1 MMWLLLFVGGLGW
14 LLQEQQSEEVFRFEV
29 EVKTV
34 YLDVFVT
41 QDGEPVKGLAA
52 EDFDVSDNGVRQQV
66 RLLDHSSLPLA
77 TMLLLDVSGS
87 VEGSKLEQLRAAAH
101 AFVEGLDPED
111 EVGLL
116 TFTRRMQLRMEP
128 SSNFTALHRVLLE
141 PTEQGNT
148 SLHDALYTGLKLVEA
163 RGGRPLVVL
172 FTDGLDNMSWL
183 DELEVLEVLKESDVV
198 VYAVAVEP
206 GMGVSVRRGGRS
218 IRGRVLLEAKEYL
231 SSVTGLTGGRVF
243 HIDPGANFTEIFLRV
258 LREMESRYLL
268 SYEPAGV
275 SLEGWHELKVDLRV
289 DEADGIRARP
299 GYLVRTPR

>member
-1 MMWLLLFVGGLGW
+1 MMWLLLFLGGLGW
-14 LLQEQQSEEVFRFEV
+14 LLQEEKSQEVYRFEV

-41 QDGEPVKGLAA
+41 QNGEPVKDLAA
-52 EDFDVSDNGVRQQV
+52 EEFEVFDNGVRQQI
-66 RLLDHSSLPLA
+66 RLLDHSNLPLA

-87 VEGSKLEQLRAAAH
+87 VEGNKLEQLRAAAH

-116 TFTRRMQLRMEP
+116 TFTRRMQLRMEH
-128 SSNFTALHRVLLE
+128 SSNFAALHRVLLE

-183 DELEVLEVLKESDVV
+183 DEVEVLEVLKDSDVV

-218 IRGRVLLEAKEYL
+218 IRGRTLLEAKEYL
-231 SSVTGLTGGRVF
+231 SNVTGLTGGRVF

-268 SYEPAGV
+268 SYEPTGV
-275 SLEGWHELKVDLRV
+275 PLEGWHELKVDLKV

-299 GYLVRTPR
+299 GYLVRTPQ

>member
-1 MMWLLLFVGGLGW
+1 MMWLLLFAGGLGW
-14 LLQEQQSEEVFRFEV
+14 SLQEQQSEEVFRFEV

-41 QDGEPVKGLAA
+41 QEGEPVKGLAA
-52 EDFDVSDNGVRQQV
+52 EDFEVLDNGVRQQV
-66 RLLDHSSLPLA
+66 RLLDHSNLPLA

-183 DELEVLEVLKESDVV
+183 DELEVLNVLKESDVV

-231 SSVTGLTGGRVF
+231 NSVTGLTGGRVF
-243 HIDPGANFTEIFLRV
+243 HINPGANFTEIFLRV

-268 SYEPAGV
+268 SYEPTGV
-275 SLEGWHELKVDLRV
+275 PQEGWHELKVDLEV
-289 DEADGIRARP
+289 NEADGIRARP
-299 GYLVRTPR
+299 GYLVRTPQ

>member
-1 MMWLLLFVGGLGW
+1 MMWLLLFLGGLGW
-14 LLQEQQSEEVFRFEV
+14 LLQEEQSQEVYRFEV

-41 QDGEPVKGLAA
+41 QNGEPVKGLAA
-52 EDFDVSDNGVRQQV
+52 EAFEVFDNGVRQQI
-66 RLLDHSSLPLA
+66 RLLDHSNLPLA

-87 VEGSKLEQLRAAAH
+87 VEGNKLEQLRAAAH

-128 SSNFTALHRVLLE
+128 SSNFAALHRVLLE

-183 DELEVLEVLKESDVV
+183 DEVEVLEVLKESDVV

-218 IRGRVLLEAKEYL
+218 IRGRTLLEAKEYL
-231 SSVTGLTGGRVF
+231 SNVTGLTGGRVF

-268 SYEPAGV
+268 SYEPTGV
-275 SLEGWHELKVDLRV
+275 PLEGWHELKVDLKV

-299 GYLVRTPR
+299 GYLVRTPQ

>member
-1 MMWLLLFVGGLGW
+1 MMWLLLVAGGLGW

-41 QDGEPVKGLAA
+41 QEGEPVKGLAA
-52 EDFDVSDNGVRQQV
+52 EDFEVLDNGVRQQV
-66 RLLDHSSLPLA
+66 RLLDHSNLPLA

-183 DELEVLEVLKESDVV
+183 DELEVLNVLKESDVV

-231 SSVTGLTGGRVF
+231 NSVTGLTGGRVF

-268 SYEPAGV
+268 SYEPTGV
-275 SLEGWHELKVDLRV
+275 PQEGWHELKVDLEV
-289 DEADGIRARP
+289 NEADGIRARP
-299 GYLVRTPR
+299 GYLVRTPQ

>member
-1 MMWLLLFVGGLGW
+1 MMWLLLFASGLGW

-41 QDGEPVKGLAA
+41 QEGEPVKGLAA
-52 EDFDVSDNGVRQQV
+52 EDFEVLDNGVRQQV
-66 RLLDHSSLPLA
+66 RLLDHSNLPLA

-183 DELEVLEVLKESDVV
+183 DELEVLNVLKESDVV

-231 SSVTGLTGGRVF
+231 NSVTGLTGGRVF

-268 SYEPAGV
+268 SYEPTGV
-275 SLEGWHELKVDLRV
+275 PQEGWHELKVDLEV
-289 DEADGIRARP
+289 NEADGIRARP
-299 GYLVRTPR
+299 GYLVRTPQ

>member
-1 MMWLLLFVGGLGW
+1 MMWFMFLLSGLG
-14 LLQEQQSEEVFRFEV
+14 LLQQESENQEVYRFEV
-29 EVKTV
+29 QVRTV

-41 QDGEPVKGLAA
+41 QAGEPVKGLVA
-52 EDFDVSDNGVRQQV
+52 ENFEVMDNGVRQQV
-66 RLLDHSSLPLA
+66 KLLDHSDLPLA

-128 SSNFTALHRVLLE
+128 SSNFAALHRVLLE

-206 GMGVSVRRGGRS
+206 GMGVAVRRGGRS
-218 IRGRVLLEAKEYL
+218 IRGQVLLEAKEYL
-231 SSVTGLTGGRVF
+231 NSVTGLTGGRVF

-258 LREMESRYLL
+258 LTEMESRYLL
-268 SYEPAGV
+268 SYEPTGV
-275 SLEGWHELKVDLRV
+275 ALEGWHELEVDLKV

-299 GYLVRTPR
+299 GYLVRPGR

>member
-1 MMWLLLFVGGLGW
+1 MMWLLLFASGLGW

-41 QDGEPVKGLAA
+41 QEGEPVKGLAA
-52 EDFDVSDNGVRQQV
+52 EDFEVLDNGVRQQV
-66 RLLDHSSLPLA
+66 RLLDHSNLPLA

-183 DELEVLEVLKESDVV
+183 DELEVLNVLKESDVV

-231 SSVTGLTGGRVF
+231 NSVTGLTGGRVF

-268 SYEPAGV
+268 SYEPTGV
-275 SLEGWHELKVDLRV
+275 PQEGWHELKVNLEV
-289 DEADGIRARP
+289 NEADGIRARP
-299 GYLVRTPR
+299 GYLVRTPQ